1 MRPEGNQDRASRKNM
16 VNKKEIDP
24 RVTITESDQITM
36 MSSQAN
42 TMANFMKF
50 IDQKNIEEEKK
61 VDEEEVQL
69 GTDDDEPVQA

>member
-1 MRPEGNQDRASRKNM
+1 M
-16 VNKKEIDP
+16 VNKKDVDP

-69 GTDDDEPVQA
+69 GTDDDEPV

>member
-1 MRPEGNQDRASRKNM
+1 M
-16 VNKKEIDP
+16 VKKEIDP

-69 GTDDDEPVQA
+69 GTDDDEPV

>member
-1 MRPEGNQDRASRKNM
+1 M

-69 GTDDDEPVQA
+69 GTDDDEPV

>member
-1 MRPEGNQDRASRKNM
+1 MI
-16 VNKKEIDP
+16 NKKEIDP

-69 GTDDDEPVQA
+69 GTDDDEPV

>member
-1 MRPEGNQDRASRKNM
+1 M
-16 VNKKEIDP
+16 VNKKDVDP

>member
-1 MRPEGNQDRASRKNM
+1 M

-61 VDEEEVQL
+61 VNEEEVQL
-69 GTDDDEPVQA
+69 GTDDDEPV

>member
-1 MRPEGNQDRASRKNM
+1 M
-16 VNKKEIDP
+16 VNKKDVDP

-61 VDEEEVQL
+61 VDEEEV
-69 GTDDDEPVQA
+69 

>member
-69 GTDDDEPVQA
+69 GTDDDEPV

>member
-1 MRPEGNQDRASRKNM
+1 
-16 VNKKEIDP
+16 
-24 RVTITESDQITM
+24 M

-61 VDEEEVQL
+61 VDEEEEVQL
-69 GTDDDEPVQA
+69 GTDDDEPV

>member
-1 MRPEGNQDRASRKNM
+1 
-16 VNKKEIDP
+16 
-24 RVTITESDQITM
+24 M

-69 GTDDDEPVQA
+69 GTDDDEPV